1 MTTTDNTPDLES
13 RIIEQARQL
22 FLEKGFTATSMSEIA
37 AKVGINRPTLHYYF
51 RTKERMFDAVFGD
64 IIQQIAPRVMEV
76 VLNDRI
82 SLNSRIHFFVDEYYN
97 MLLQHPYLP
106 MFVIRELNRNTDSL
120 VKAVRTTSLNITFES
135 IMETIRRE
143 MVNGKIRRI
152 PLEVIFHTF
161 YGLLLFPF
169 ITRPL
174 IDNNII
180 TTGKTFEQ
188 TIEQWKPYV
197 IDQITHLLTP
207 NIDV

>member
-82 SLNSRIHFFVDEYYN
+82 SLNTRIHFFVDEYYN

>member
-13 RIIEQARQL
+13 RIIEQAEQL

-82 SLNSRIHFFVDEYYN
+82 SLNTRIHFFVDEYYN